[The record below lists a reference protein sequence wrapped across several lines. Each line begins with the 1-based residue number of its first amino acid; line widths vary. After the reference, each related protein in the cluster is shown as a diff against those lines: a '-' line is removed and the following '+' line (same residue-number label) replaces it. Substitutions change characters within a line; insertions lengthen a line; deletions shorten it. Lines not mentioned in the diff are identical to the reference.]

1 MCTQHSERMSG
12 ICNPELQYNCKY
24 DVCKLSELNI
34 MLTILDL
41 QAELADF
48 LFISRICYM
57 INLSN

>member
-1 MCTQHSERMSG
+1 MSG

-24 DVCKLSELNI
+24 NVCKLSELNI

-48 LFISRICYM
+48 FIYI
-57 INLSN
+57 